1 MAMQN
6 QNNDRN
12 MWGKFLDWRQRNKE
26 RFGIENVIM
35 PELKRRVV
43 KPLISPIAAELPFG
57 KDPETRFDMWKTPEG
72 DFSAEEKIEHLVNL
86 TGVFPFSLVMEQK
99 II

>member
-1 MAMQN
+1 MTMQN

-26 RFGIENVIM
+26 KYGLEKQYVPRLI
-35 PELKRRVV
+35 

-72 DFSAEEKIEHLVNL
+72 DFSVPLAATSGL
-86 TGVFPFSLVMEQK
+86 
-99 II
+99 